1 MNNKHYRFHL
11 SCLGFIALTLLL
23 SACDF
28 ESSDNSPNVPAEG
41 LVVSVEANR
50 HDDSN
55 ELQIAAAV
63 FRDGIPVYLLA
74 GDVFKAVSGEN
85 EVLLLKRGY
94 YEGSYAATLSTD
106 DPSLELSL
114 SIVHEPE
121 EARDSRWYPVDIV
134 NVDPGPGELV
144 GPVATVTFPPRISIT
159 GPVSWSVF
167 IQPDENIDLN
177 WLALNQ
183 DDTITARIAVNCSD
197 GLSSNSYGIDL
208 PLGNDDGLESISL
221 TDIIYDSEIDPPLVD
236 FILASARASLQQLL
250 NDLSNGAIDPDYL
263 ARNGTANPVASSC
276 DIRLFLLRNHEG
288 VTNPEFDSGVVIG
301 SSSSEL
307 TLLYRPPAPF

>member
-1 MNNKHYRFHL
+1 MNNTHHCFPL
-11 SCLGFIALTLLL
+11 PCLVFFLAIFTLP
-23 SACDF
+23 SCDF
-28 ESSDNSPNVPAEG
+28 QSSDNLPNVPAEG
-41 LVVSVEANR
+41 LVISVEANR
-50 HDDSN
+50 HEDSD
-55 ELQIAAAV
+55 EVQIAAAV
-63 FRDGIPVYLLA
+63 FRDGVPVDLLA

-94 YEGSYAATLSTD
+94 YKGSYAATLSTD
-106 DPSLELSL
+106 DSSLGLSI
-114 SIVHEPE
+114 SIVHEPLD
-121 EARDSRWYPVDIV
+121 ARDDRWYPVDIV

-159 GPVSWSVF
+159 GPVPLSVF
-167 IQPDENIDLN
+167 TQLDENIDLS

-183 DDTITARIAVNCSD
+183 DDTITARIAVDCSD

-221 TDIIYDSEIDPPLVD
+221 ADIIYDSKIDPPLLD

-250 NDLSNGAIDPDYL
+250 NDLSNDAIDPDYL
-263 ARNGTANPVASSC
+263 ARNGTANPVVSSC
-276 DIRLFLLRNHEG
+276 DIRLFLLRSQEG
-288 VTNPEFDSGVVIG
+288 VTNPEFDSGVVTG

-307 TLLYRPPAPF
+307 TLFYRPPAQF

>member
-1 MNNKHYRFHL
+1 MKKHPCFPL
-11 SCLGFIALTLLL
+11 PCLGIIVVLLLL

-28 ESSDNSPNVPAEG
+28 ESSDNSPNVPEEG

-50 HDDSN
+50 HEDRD
-55 ELQIAAAV
+55 EVQIAAAV
-63 FRDGIPVYLLA
+63 FRDGVPVDLLA

-94 YEGSYAATLSTD
+94 YKGSYAATLSTD
-106 DPSLELSL
+106 DSSLGLSI
-114 SIVHEPE
+114 SIVHEPL
-121 EARDSRWYPVDIV
+121 EARDDRWYPVDIV
-134 NVDPGPGELV
+134 NIDPGPGELV
-144 GPVATVTFPPRISIT
+144 GPVASVTLPPRISIT
-159 GPVSWSVF
+159 GPIPMSIF
-167 IQPDENIDLN
+167 TQPDENIDLN

-197 GLSSNSYGIDL
+197 GLSTNSYGIDL
-208 PLGNDDGLESISL
+208 QLGNDDGLESISL
-221 TDIIYDSEIDPPLVD
+221 EDLIYDSNIDPPLLD

-276 DIRLFLLRNHEG
+276 DIRLFLLRNQEG
-288 VTNPEFDSGVVIG
+288 VANPEFDSGVVTG

-307 TLLYRPPAPF
+307 TLYYRPPAPF